1 MGQPWVCGHGG
12 FRAICEAGARVQ
24 LLLLVLGPC
33 KGPQAA
39 RGWGAA
45 APAQAGATSAE
56 RVGRQ
61 RQRPKGR
68 ALERTRPDDGTEEG
82 AKARPPRQRRR
93 EHRSEARSACEC
105 ATSLRGRDA
114 GTIAAKDLRRV
125 VGGML

>member
-1 MGQPWVCGHGG
+1 M
-12 FRAICEAGARVQ
+12 Q
-24 LLLLVLGPC
+24 LPLLVLGPC

-82 AKARPPRQRRR
+82 AKAQPRRQPRR
-93 EHRSEARSACEC
+93 EHRSEARSTCES
-105 ATSLRGRDA
+105 AESKRGLDA
-114 GTIAAKDLRRV
+114 GSFAATDLRRAV
-125 VGGML
+125 AGMP